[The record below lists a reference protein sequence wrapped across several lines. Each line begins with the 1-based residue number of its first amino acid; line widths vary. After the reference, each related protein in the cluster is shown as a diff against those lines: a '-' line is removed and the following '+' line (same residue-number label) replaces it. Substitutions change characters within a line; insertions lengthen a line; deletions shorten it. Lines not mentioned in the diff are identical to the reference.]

1 MEDDKGMEL
10 VEGLV
15 LVLRGRDVVDDGD
28 AVSDLGKAGS

>member
-1 MEDDKGMEL
+1 MEL

-15 LVLRGRDVVDDGD
+15 LVFRGRDVVEVGD